1 MTHATIVHNI
11 HAEAFCTFS
20 NFESGLETSFTVS
33 TVSVIRTVSPT
44 KMAVSR
50 YL

>member
-1 MTHATIVHNI
+1 MTQATNVQRI
-11 HAEAFCTFS
+11 HAEAFCAFS
-20 NFESGLETSFTVS
+20 NFESGLATSFTVS

-44 KMAVSR
+44 KIAVSR